1 MKYPRSSELRWEYG
15 EEDVYYDVDDELIN
29 DIFGDASQDV
39 TIKSKSKA
47 AKRRKNSGSSQE

>member
-1 MKYPRSSELRWEYG
+1 M
-15 EEDVYYDVDDELIN
+15 YYDVDDELIN

-47 AKRRKNSGSSQE
+47 AKRRRNSGSSQE